1 MTEEQTRM
9 DPYHESRSC
18 KECGVIYTI
27 GEIYESS
34 SGYFDAPYTT
44 VMAVTSIV
52 WPAGSAWEEGHGCRQ
67 KHALASPAD

>member
-34 SGYFDAPYTT
+34 SGYFDAPDTT
-44 VMAVTSIV
+44 AMAVTSIV
-52 WPAGSAWEEGHGCRQ
+52 
-67 KHALASPAD
+67 